1 MRENIERLMLDA
13 VLPPAFYAKPAPELA
28 VALLG
33 CPLVRRIEGLWV
45 GGIIT
50 ETEAYTQDDE
60 ASHSFRGPTARNAA
74 MFQKAGTVYV
84 YRIYGIHFCLNISS
98 GSEGQ
103 GEAVLI
109 RSIQP
114 LWGVDRMRQLRR
126 WPEPKPLRGLCNGP
140 GKLAQAMA
148 IDLSL
153 NGIWP
158 DQWSDLQLGRSPEPV
173 KNFRC
178 GPRVGISKNVERPWR
193 FQAST
198 DL

>member
-1 MRENIERLMLDA
+1 MPDRSLPSSFYER
-13 VLPPAFYAKPAPELA
+13 PAPELA

-33 CPLVRRIEGLWV
+33 CTLMRRLGNDWV

-50 ETEAYTQDDE
+50 ETEAYTEDDE
-60 ASHSFRGPTARNAA
+60 ASHSFRGLTARNAA

-98 GSEGQ
+98 GKEGQ

-109 RSIQP
+109 RSIEP
-114 LWGVDRMRQLRR
+114 RFGIDRMRELRR

-140 GKLAQAMA
+140 GKLAQALA

-153 NGIWP
+153 NGKFP
-158 DQWSDLQLGRSPEPV
+158 DTWSEIHFGPAAQAVTNVRQ
-173 KNFRC
+173 
-178 GPRVGISKNVERPWR
+178 GPRIGITKNAKQPWR
-193 FQAST
+193 FLFSP

>member
-1 MRENIERLMLDA
+1 MLDQ
-13 VLPPAFYAKPAPELA
+13 VLPAAFYERPAPELA

-33 CPLVRRIEGLWV
+33 CTLVRRIGERWV

-50 ETEAYTQDDE
+50 ETEAYTEDDE
-60 ASHSFRGPTARNAA
+60 ASHSFRGQTQRNAA
-74 MFQKAGTVYV
+74 MFQKAGTLYV

-98 GSEGQ
+98 GDEGQ

-114 LWGVDRMRQLRR
+114 LWGIDIMRQLRK

-140 GKLAQAMA
+140 GKLAQAMD
-148 IDLSL
+148 IHLSL
-153 NGIWP
+153 NGGFP
-158 DQWSDLQLGRSPEPV
+158 DQKSELQLGPPSQAV
-173 KNFRC
+173 TKYSH
-178 GPRVGISKNVERPWR
+178 GPRVGITKNVDRPWR
-193 FQAST
+193 FQFSP

>member
-1 MRENIERLMLDA
+1 MLDSI
-13 VLPPAFYAKPAPELA
+13 LPSAFYARPAPELA

-33 CPLVRRIEGLWV
+33 CPLVRRIEGHWV

-98 GSEGQ
+98 GKEGQ

-153 NGIWP
+153 NGVWP
-158 DQWSDLQLGRSPEPV
+158 DQSSDLQLGMSPQPV
-173 KNFRC
+173 KKFSS

>member
-1 MRENIERLMLDA
+1 MLDRS
-13 VLPPAFYAKPAPELA
+13 LPSSFYERPAPDLA

-33 CPLVRRIEGLWV
+33 CTLLRRLGEEWV

-50 ETEAYTQDDE
+50 ETEAYTEDDE
-60 ASHSFRGPTARNAA
+60 ASHSFRGLTNRNAA
-74 MFQKAGTVYV
+74 MFQKAGTLYV

-98 GSEGQ
+98 GKEGQ

-109 RSIQP
+109 RSIEP
-114 LWGVDRMRQLRR
+114 RFGIDRMRELRS

-153 NGIWP
+153 NGIFL
-158 DQWSDLQLGRSPEPV
+158 DSSSEIQLESAAPPLTKV
-173 KNFRC
+173 QK
-178 GPRVGISKNVERPWR
+178 GPRIGITKNAEQPWR
-193 FQAST
+193 FLISP